1 MSNKY
6 ILSYDHGTS
15 GMKTAIISTHGEII
29 GFNVE
34 EYQLYHFEQG
44 CAEQDPHDW
53 WNALVKTTKALLSQ
67 NLVPVEDIIAIC
79 SSNQMD
85 GTIPVDKDGKVL
97 HNCITWMDTR
107 GATAIRKLCGGPIA
121 EYKGS
126 MLLKFLKSTGAAPGL
141 SGKDILAHI
150 LWLKDN
156 HKDIYEKTWK
166 FMDCKD
172 YLNFRLTGKV
182 ATSYDCAILTFL
194 LNDKDANNIRYDEK
208 LLEMVD
214 IPRDKFPDPY
224 PSTHILGTITEDIAN
239 TLGLSP
245 STKVVLGAGD
255 MSSAAVGSGAV
266 DFNHVHIS
274 IGSSSWVI
282 THAKK
287 RKLDLAHMIPSL
299 PSAIP
304 GKYISFGE
312 QESAGINLAWLRD
325 NILYHKDELL
335 REEEKSDVYKIFD
348 SLVEKTE
355 PGSKKLIFTPWLW
368 GERCPVEDHTI
379 RGGFHNLS
387 LEIERKHLLRAIYEG
402 VAFNSRWVIEPL
414 EKMVKHSLD
423 PVVLI
428 GGGATS
434 NIWCQIYA
442 DVLNRTVKQHEHPK
456 EGVSIGAALIASV
469 ALGFIKWEDI
479 PNIIKFRGEYKPNLE
494 NRKIYD
500 ELYEEFKIIYK
511 NNKKMYRRLNHF

>member
-1 MSNKY
+1 MSKKFL
-6 ILSYDHGTS
+6 IAYDQGTS
-15 GMKTAIISTHGEII
+15 GMKTAIISTHGEIM

-34 EYQLYHFEQG
+34 EYELFHHEQG
-44 CAEQDPHDW
+44 CAEQDPNDW
-53 WNALVKTTKALLSQ
+53 WNSLIKTTQALLAQ
-67 NLVPVEDIIAIC
+67 NIVPVEDIIAIS

-85 GTIPVDKDGKVL
+85 GTIPIDEKGNIL
-97 HNCITWMDTR
+97 HNCITWLDTR
-107 GATAIRKLCGGPIA
+107 GAPSIRKHCGGSFI
-121 EYKGS
+121 EYNFLK
-126 MLLKFLKSTGAAPGL
+126 LVKFLKRTGAAPGL

-156 HKDIYEKTWK
+156 HNEIYEKTWK

-172 YLNFRLTGKV
+172 YMNYRLTGKV

-194 LNDKDANNIRYDEK
+194 LNTRDINNIYYDEK

-224 PSTHILGTITEDIAN
+224 PSTHILGTLTENVAK
-239 TLGLSP
+239 TLGLPTSI
-245 STKVVLGAGD
+245 KVILGAGD
-255 MSSAAVGSGAV
+255 MSSAQIGSGQIDCNRA
-266 DFNHVHIS
+266 HIS
-274 IGSSSWVI
+274 IGSSSWVM

-287 RKLDLAHMIPSL
+287 RKLDIAHSMPSI

-304 GKYISFGE
+304 GRYISFGE

-325 NILYHKDELL
+325 NILYHKDKLL
-335 REEEKSDVYKIFD
+335 QQEEKPDVYKIFD
-348 SLVEKTE
+348 SLVEETE

-368 GERCPVEDHTI
+368 GERCPVEDHTV

-414 EKMVKHSLD
+414 EKMMNHKLD

-428 GGGATS
+428 GGGAIS
-434 NIWCQIYA
+434 DIWCQIYA
-442 DVLNRTVKQHEHPK
+442 DVLNRTVKQHAHPK
-456 EGVSIGAALIASV
+456 EGVSIGAALIGSV
-469 ALGFIKWEDI
+469 SLGFITWEKI
-479 PNIIKFRGEYKPNLE
+479 PDLIKYNKEYKPNPE
-494 NRKIYD
+494 NREIYD
-500 ELYEEFKIIYK
+500 ELFEEFKTIYK